1 MTLIHEPDL
10 DSFSEYENNF
20 FFLLAYVLVLCLK
33 GFFCSVCLLVYSNI
47 LFSVF
52 FELNIVSRKPC
63 KALIMIISVIKYF

>member
-33 GFFCSVCLLVYSNI
+33 GFFVVFVFWCIQIFCSLYFLSLT
-47 LFSVF
+47 LFKGN
-52 FELNIVSRKPC
+52 LAKH
-63 KALIMIISVIKYF
+63 